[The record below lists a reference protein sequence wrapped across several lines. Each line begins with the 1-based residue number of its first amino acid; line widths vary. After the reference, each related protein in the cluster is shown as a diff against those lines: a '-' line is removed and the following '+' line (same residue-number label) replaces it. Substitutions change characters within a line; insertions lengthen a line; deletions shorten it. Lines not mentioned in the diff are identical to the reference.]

1 MLSKNQIKHITSL
14 QQKKYRELYG
24 AFVAEGEKSV
34 AELFGSTIEIKELF
48 ACDSWLKDNAGLVHQ
63 YHLKVQEISAGEL
76 ARISTLKNPNKVLA
90 VAAIPEAPEQ
100 SPAIFSDLILA
111 LDGIRDPGNLGTIIR
126 TADWFGI
133 HHIVCSPDCVDAY
146 NPKVVQSSMGSILRT
161 NLHYTELSGFIRSA
175 PAEMVTY
182 GCLLEGN
189 NIQSIP
195 LKTPAIIIIGNES
208 NGISEA
214 LMPLITERIRIPSY
228 PFSKTE
234 SGQAESLNASIA
246 NAIVCYEFR
255 RRIKNS

>member
-1 MLSKNQIKHITSL
+1 MLSKNQLKYITSL
-14 QQKKYRELYG
+14 QQKKFRELYG

-34 AELFGSTIEIKELF
+34 AELIGSRIAIKELF
-48 ACDSWLKDNAGLVHQ
+48 ALPSWLKDNAGLVHTH
-63 YHLKVQEISAGEL
+63 HLKVQEISAIEL
-76 ARISTLKNPNKVLA
+76 ARVSTLKNPNKVLA
-90 VAAIPEAPEQ
+90 VAAIPEAPLQ
-100 SPAIFSDLILA
+100 SSAMFSGLILA
-111 LDGIRDPGNLGTIIR
+111 LDSIRDPGNLGTIIR

-133 HHIVCSPDCVDAY
+133 QHIVCSPDCVDAY

-175 PAEMVTY
+175 PAGMITY

-189 NIQSIP
+189 NIQDVT

-214 LMPLITERIRIPSY
+214 LMPLITEKIRIPSY
-228 PFSKTE
+228 PLHKAE
-234 SGQAESLNASIA
+234 SGQAESLNASLA

-255 RRIKNS
+255 RSSKNS